1 MENRPKILQKYSF
14 HELAQKAGGYY
25 PLITIMNLR
34 MRELRESRQ
43 PLVETE
49 STNLEEIVCE
59 ELLADKLTLNL
70 SSEDSEDEEQE

>member
-1 MENRPKILQKYSF
+1 MLQKYSF
-14 HELAQKAGGYY
+14 HELAEKAGGYY

-34 MRELRESRQ
+34 MRELRETRK

-59 ELLADKLTLNL
+59 EIMADKLKLDL
-70 SSEDSEDEEQE
+70 SFEDSEDDEQE